1 MTRYSIEPR
10 TRKYVKRYGFLSFA
24 RNLSNKYGEQLL
36 DDATKMTK
44 LLHDSTV
51 SNFETRKWIEVN
63 DLSGS
68 EYSVNKKIRFK
79 TPVLRSHLCD
89 YSDEYIV
96 LKWKITVEGANASN
110 KTDKMLDFKN
120 NALFRSCISKSNNR
134 FIDNARYIDIII
146 TM

>member
-1 MTRYSIEPR
+1 M
-10 TRKYVKRYGFLSFA
+10 
-24 RNLSNKYGEQLL
+24 
-36 DDATKMTK
+36 
-44 LLHDSTV
+44 
-51 SNFETRKWIEVN
+51 
-63 DLSGS
+63 
-68 EYSVNKKIRFK
+68 
-79 TPVLRSHLCD
+79 LRSHLCD